1 MPRLQLPS
9 NRSPGLSLIFKDYAM
24 NQMKG
29 TFDSSTT
36 PNNLRLSWLTKALR
50 YTQEEAEE
58 SLERLHIST
67 IERLGSL
74 DDMIMGGLVD
84 QPLTEIDIKNETI
97 LMVSWHWDKCC
108 DGELDMEQLDHF

>member
-1 MPRLQLPS
+1 
-9 NRSPGLSLIFKDYAM
+9 M

-36 PNNLRLSWLTKALR
+36 PNNLRLSWLTNALR
-50 YTQEEAEE
+50 HTQEEAEE

-74 DDMIMGGLVD
+74 DDMIMGGLID
-84 QPLTEIDIKNETI
+84 QPLTDIDIKNETI

-108 DGELDMEQLDHF
+108 DGEFDMEQLEHP